1 MMHSIFWRLKM
12 HWRIVTGITLVLAG
26 LLVYLV
32 VSQKTPFFPKP
43 KAPFHFSPYLDL
55 NLAVEGQMPLAN
67 TFFAANTKAIIQ
79 WPTTPPLNTL
89 RTLTLAFASGECGK
103 EHWGGLDA
111 NKLAQANL
119 PALQQADV
127 NYMISTGGS
136 DAIFTCSSEAGM
148 AAFINRYQSSHLLG
162 FDFNIEAKQTPEL
175 IRQLVH
181 QVGIAMRQHPEL
193 RFSFTLAATAANGGN
208 SLNQTGQWVMQAIE
222 AEGLQNHYVNLMVMN
237 YGQAS
242 SGACVVRADRC
253 DMAASAVRAVNNLH
267 RKYRLPLS
275 RIEVTP
281 MLGIN
286 DVTSN
291 VFTLEDARQLA
302 SFARSQGLGGLHYW
316 SLNRD
321 TPCVQATATVSANCH
336 GLGQTAKLAFTDI
349 LATSVAVNTPP

>member
-1 MMHSIFWRLKM
+1 MMHSIFWRLKL
-12 HWRIVTGITLVLAG
+12 HWRSATGITLVLAA
-26 LLVYLV
+26 LLVYGIL
-32 VSQKTPFFPKP
+32 SRKPTFFSPP
-43 KAPFHFSPYLDL
+43 QAPFHFSPYLDL
-55 NLAVEGQMPLAN
+55 NLAVEGQLPLAN
-67 TFFAANTKAIIQ
+67 TFFSANTKSIIQ
-79 WPTTPPLNTL
+79 WPTTAPLNTL

-111 NKLAQANL
+111 AKLAAANL

-127 NYMISTGGS
+127 RYMISTGGS
-136 DAIFTCSSEAGM
+136 DAIFTCSSDAGM
-148 AAFINRYQSSHLLG
+148 TAFIHRYQSSHLLG
-162 FDFNIEAKQTPEL
+162 FDFNIEAKQTPEM

-181 QVGIAMRQHPEL
+181 QVGIAMRQYPEL

-208 SLNQTGQWVMQAIE
+208 SLNQTGQQVMQAIE
-222 AEGLQNHYVNLMVMN
+222 AEGLQDYFINLMVMN

-242 SGACVVRADRC
+242 SGACVVNAERC

-267 RKYRLPLS
+267 RQYRLPLS

-281 MLGIN
+281 MLGVN

-302 SFARSQGLGGLHYW
+302 RFARSQGLGGLHYW

-321 TPCVQATATVSANCH
+321 TPCVQATNSVSANCH
-336 GLGQTAKLAFTDI
+336 GLDQTTKLAFTNI
-349 LATSVAVNTPP
+349 LASAAAVTPAP